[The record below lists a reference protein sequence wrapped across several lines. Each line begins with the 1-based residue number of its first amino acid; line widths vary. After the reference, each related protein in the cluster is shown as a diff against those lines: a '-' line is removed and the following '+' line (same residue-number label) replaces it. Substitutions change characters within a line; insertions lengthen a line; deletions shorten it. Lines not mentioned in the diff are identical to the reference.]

1 VSVVASLA
9 RLQAGWLSH
18 SIAQAN
24 HMLVASL
31 QIVHVFGF
39 IFLISPVMLIGL
51 RVSGL
56 ILRDQPVRSLLG
68 PCRRFSL
75 IGLAM
80 SLSSGFVMFLSAPL
94 HYYQNWAFD
103 TKMFLLI
110 ASLIVYGVALTL
122 AGGVKSPRGLAA
134 TVAVSAS
141 VLLWI
146 AVCMA
151 GRAIGFV

>member
-1 VSVVASLA
+1 
-9 RLQAGWLSH
+9 
-18 SIAQAN
+18 
-24 HMLVASL
+24 MLVASL
-31 QIVHVFGF
+31 QIIHVFGF
-39 IFLISPVMLIGL
+39 IFLIAPIILIGL

-56 ILRDQPVRSLLG
+56 VLRDEPLRNLLG

-80 SLSSGFVMFLSAPL
+80 SLGSGVVMFLSAPL

-103 TKMFLLI
+103 SKMLLLLV
-110 ASLIVYGVALTL
+110 ALVMYGVSLRL
-122 AGGVKSPRGLAA
+122 ARHVESPRGVVA